1 MKNRLKSMEYVFNR
15 DSYSN
20 VRFCCLTYISHEKFR
35 LDKVMEM
42 KKTGFYCSLFIN
54 ICFILKKNINNDPRK
69 NRLKSKQLLTKL
81 SNLDKWPLPLCR
93 LSSDLFRLHREILR
107 NLCFED
113 SERQDQWFDNYTI
126 CFYKQHQ
133 AKICKTNKQKL
144 SCTLRRNFC

>member
-1 MKNRLKSMEYVFNR
+1 MKNRLKSMEYVFNW

-35 LDKVMEM
+35 LDKAMEM

-81 SNLDKWPLPLCR
+81 SNLDKWPLPLRRVIFFLFIFVGFFETFVLKIHHGKINDLITTRFVFISNTR
-93 LSSDLFRLHREILR
+93 LKL
-107 NLCFED
+107 
-113 SERQDQWFDNYTI
+113 
-126 CFYKQHQ
+126 
-133 AKICKTNKQKL
+133 AK
-144 SCTLRRNFC
+144 